1 MIETIETVII
11 GGGQAGLSL
20 SYELQQAG
28 REHIVLEKDAR
39 AGAAWRSQRW
49 DSFTLV
55 TPNWS
60 FVLPGAEI
68 HRQNPHGF
76 MPRDE
81 IVRCF
86 EQYAAGHGLPVR
98 YNTTVHSVQA
108 EEGGRYTVQANEKTL
123 RARSVVVATG
133 LYQREKV
140 PPYAAQI
147 PASVAQVH
155 VAAYRSPGG
164 LPPGAVLVAGSG
176 QSGCQIAEELL
187 QAGRKV
193 YLATG
198 FAPPAPRR
206 YRGRDIYEWADQS
219 GFLNRTPDMLP
230 SPAARFGSNPLLT
243 GKDGGHSLD
252 LHLFY
257 RAGMVL
263 LGHLRGFDDGCF
275 TFAADLKENL
285 AKGDKARE
293 NFIGLVD
300 GYIARN
306 GIDAPPEV
314 LEIPRDAYQA
324 PDILTLDPVKAG
336 IGAVIWAGGFNFD
349 FSLVRL
355 PVTDDYGFPLTVRGK
370 TRFPGLYFL
379 GMPWLYKQRSGLLL
393 GVAQDAAYLAE
404 QIAPSGNHPVS
415 SANRAGNEHE

>member
-20 SYELQQAG
+20 SHELQHAG
-28 REHIVLEKDAR
+28 REHVVLEKASR
-39 AGAAWRSQRW
+39 AGEAWRNQRW

-68 HRQNPHGF
+68 HRQDPHGF

-86 EQYAAGHGLPVR
+86 EAYAADHRLPVR
-98 YNTTVHSVQA
+98 YNTTAHSVQA
-108 EEGGRYTVQANEKTL
+108 EEGSGYTVQNGDATL
-123 RARSVVVATG
+123 RARNVVVATG
-133 LYQREKV
+133 LFQRKKV
-140 PPYAAQI
+140 PAFSAQI
-147 PASVAQVH
+147 PSSVTQIH
-155 VAAYRSPGG
+155 CAAYRNPES

-206 YRGRDIYEWADQS
+206 YRGRDIIEWADQS
-219 GFLNRTPDMLP
+219 GFLDRTPDMLP

-252 LHLFY
+252 LHEFY
-257 RAGMVL
+257 RNGMVL
-263 LGHLRGFDDGCF
+263 LGHLRGFADGCF
-275 TFAADLKENL
+275 TFVSDLKDTL
-285 AKGDKARE
+285 AKGDKACQ
-293 NFIGLVD
+293 NLITLVD
-300 GYIARN
+300 NYIDRN
-306 GIDAPPEV
+306 GIDAPPEA
-314 LEIPRDAYQA
+314 LEASRDAYQA
-324 PDILTLDPVKAG
+324 LDILTLDPVEAG
-336 IGAVIWAGGFNFD
+336 IGTVIWSIGFAFD
-349 FSLVRL
+349 YSLVKL

-370 TRFPGLYFL
+370 TRFDGLYFL

-393 GVAQDAAYLAE
+393 GVVQDAAYLAE
-404 QIAPSGNHPVS
+404 QIVTS
-415 SANRAGNEHE
+415 

>member
-20 SYELQQAG
+20 SYELHQAG
-28 REHIVLEKDAR
+28 REHVVLEKAAQ
-39 AGAAWRSQRW
+39 AGEAWRSQRW

-60 FVLPGAEI
+60 FILPGAEI

-86 EQYAAGHGLPVR
+86 EQYAAGHRLPVR
-98 YNTTVHSVQA
+98 YNTLASSVEA
-108 EEGGRYTVQANEKTL
+108 REGGGYTVQANGTAL
-123 RARSVVVATG
+123 RARNVVVATG
-133 LYQREKV
+133 LFQREKI
-140 PPYAAQI
+140 PAFAAQI
-147 PASVAQVH
+147 PASVAQLH
-155 VAAYRSPGG
+155 CASYRSPGA

-198 FAPPAPRR
+198 FAPAAPRS
-206 YRGRDIYEWADQS
+206 YRGRDIYEWADLS
-219 GFLNRTPDMLP
+219 GFLDRTPDVLP

-252 LHLFY
+252 LHQFY

-263 LGHLRGFDDGCF
+263 LGHLRGFEGGCF
-275 TFAADLKENL
+275 FFGADLKENL

-293 NFIGLVD
+293 NLIALVD

-306 GIDAPPEV
+306 GLDAPPEA
-314 LEIPRDAYQA
+314 LEIHRDAYQS
-324 PDILTLDPVKAG
+324 PEILALDPGEAG
-336 IGAVIWAGGFNFD
+336 IGTVIWAGGFNFD
-349 FSLVRL
+349 YSLVKL
-355 PVTDDYGFPLTVRGK
+355 PVTDDFNFPLTSRGK
-370 TRFPGLYFL
+370 TRFAGLYFL
-379 GMPWLYKQRSGLLL
+379 GMPWLYKQKSGLLL
-393 GVAQDAAYLAE
+393 GVAQDAAHLAE
-404 QIAPSGNHPVS
+404 QIAAS
-415 SANRAGNEHE
+415 

>member
-28 REHIVLEKDAR
+28 REHIVLEKAPR
-39 AGAAWRSQRW
+39 AGEAWRSQRW

-68 HRQNPHGF
+68 HLRDPHGF

-86 EQYAAGHGLPVR
+86 EQYAAGHRLPVR
-98 YNTTVHSVQA
+98 YNTSACSVQA
-108 EEGGRYTVQANEKTL
+108 EENGGYTVQAGEAEL
-123 RARSVVVATG
+123 RARNVVVATG
-133 LYQREKV
+133 LFQREKI
-140 PPYAAQI
+140 PAFAAQI
-147 PASVAQVH
+147 PAAVAQVNC
-155 VAAYRSPGG
+155 AAYRNPEA

-193 YLATG
+193 YLSTG
-198 FAPPAPRR
+198 FAPAAPRR
-206 YRGRDIYEWADQS
+206 YRGRDIYEWADQT
-219 GFLNRTPDMLP
+219 GYLDRTPDVLP

-252 LHLFY
+252 LHQFF
-257 RAGMVL
+257 RDGMVL
-263 LGHLRGFDDGCF
+263 LGHLRGFEDGHF
-275 TFAADLKENL
+275 TFATDLRQNL
-285 AKGDKARE
+285 AKCDRARE
-293 NFIGLVD
+293 NFIAIID
-300 GYIARN
+300 GFITRN
-306 GIDAPPEV
+306 RIDAPPET
-314 LEIPRDAYQA
+314 LEVSHDAYQA
-324 PDILTLDPVKAG
+324 PDILALDPVKAG
-336 IGAVIWAGGFNFD
+336 IGTVIWAIGFNFD
-349 FSLVRL
+349 YSLVKL
-355 PVTDDYGFPLTVRGK
+355 PVTDDYGFPLTARGK

-379 GMPWLYKQRSGLLL
+379 GMPWLYKQKSGLLL

-404 QIAPSGNHPVS
+404 QIAG
-415 SANRAGNEHE
+415 

>member
-20 SYELQQAG
+20 SHELQQAG
-28 REHIVLEKDAR
+28 REHVVLEKASR
-39 AGAAWRSQRW
+39 AGEAWRNQRW

-60 FVLPGAEI
+60 FVLPGAEF
-68 HRQNPHGF
+68 HHQDPNGF

-86 EQYAAGHGLPVR
+86 EAYAAGHRLPVR
-98 YNTTVHSVQA
+98 YNTTAHSVQA
-108 EEGGRYTVQANEKTL
+108 EESSGYTVQNGDATL
-123 RARSVVVATG
+123 RARNVVVATG
-133 LYQREKV
+133 LFQREKV
-140 PPYAAQI
+140 PAFSAQI
-147 PASVAQVH
+147 PSSVAQIH
-155 VAAYRSPGG
+155 CAAYRNPES

-198 FAPPAPRR
+198 FAPHAPRR
-206 YRGRDIYEWADQS
+206 YRGRDIIEWADQS
-219 GFLNRTPDMLP
+219 GFLDRTSDMLP

-252 LHLFY
+252 LHEFY
-257 RAGMVL
+257 RKGMVL
-263 LGHLRGFDDGCF
+263 LGHLLGFVDVCF
-275 TFAADLKENL
+275 TFAGDLKENL

-293 NFIGLVD
+293 NLITLVD
-300 GYIARN
+300 SYIARN
-306 GIDAPPEV
+306 GIDAPPEA
-314 LEIPRDAYQA
+314 LEAPRDAYQA
-324 PDILTLDPVKAG
+324 PDILTLDLVRAG
-336 IGAVIWAGGFNFD
+336 IGTVIWAIGFNFD
-349 FSLVRL
+349 YSLVKL
-355 PVTDDYGFPLTVRGK
+355 PVTDDYGFPLAVRGK
-370 TRFPGLYFL
+370 TRFDGLYFL

-393 GVAQDAAYLAE
+393 GVVQDAAYLAE
-404 QIAPSGNHPVS
+404 QIVTS
-415 SANRAGNEHE
+415 

>member
-1 MIETIETVII
+1 MLETIETVII

-28 REHIVLEKDAR
+28 REHVVLEKAAR
-39 AGAAWRSQRW
+39 AGEAWRSQRW

-60 FVLPGAEI
+60 FILPGAEI
-68 HRQNPHGF
+68 HRQNPHSF

-86 EQYAAGHGLPVR
+86 EQYAAERHLPVR
-98 YNTTVHSVQA
+98 YNTTAGSVQA
-108 EEGGRYTVQANEKTL
+108 EENGGYTVLAGEAAL
-123 RARSVVVATG
+123 RARNVVVATG
-133 LYQREKV
+133 LFQREKI
-140 PPYAAQI
+140 PAFARQI
-147 PASVAQVH
+147 PARVTQIH
-155 VAAYRSPGG
+155 VAAYRNPGA
-164 LPPGAVLVAGSG
+164 LPPGAVLVVGSG

-198 FAPPAPRR
+198 FAPLAPRR
-206 YRGRDIYEWADQS
+206 YRGRDIYAWADLS
-219 GFLNRTPDMLP
+219 GFLDRTPDMLP

-252 LHLFY
+252 LHQFY
-257 RAGMVL
+257 RSGMVL
-263 LGHLRGFDDGCF
+263 LGHLRGFADGCF

-285 AKGDKARE
+285 TKGDRTRE
-293 NFIGLVD
+293 SLIAMID
-300 GYIARN
+300 GYITRN
-306 GIDAPPEV
+306 GIDAPPETP
-314 LEIPRDAYQA
+314 EIPRDAYQA
-324 PDILTLDPVKAG
+324 PEFLTLDPVEAG
-336 IGAVIWAGGFNFD
+336 IETVIWAGGFNFD
-349 FSLVRL
+349 YSMVKL
-355 PVTDDYGFPLTVRGK
+355 PVTDDYGFPLTARGK

-404 QIAPSGNHPVS
+404 QIIVS
-415 SANRAGNEHE
+415 